1 MLTTYSFSMRG
12 RAHIKSGKPC
22 QDYSDIVEITP
33 AWKAVIVADGVGSCE
48 HAEVASEMA
57 VKAASEVLKKSFP
70 GARGTD
76 RDFQSLMLIAGH
88 TAANAVEDY
97 VRENDPENAAQYHTT
112 LAMALCSTTAA
123 YYLNVGDSA
132 IVGLDE
138 NGRWHSVTKPDNDES
153 GGVYTLAWRNH
164 YHVGKA
170 KFTPVC
176 ILAMTDGVYA
186 KCFPFWQK
194 GEEYEMDVPILN
206 FFSTYAF
213 GIEDEKAQDDSE
225 LQKQNIQKYF
235 ESDKCSDMTDDLSIA
250 AVINT
255 KTCLEEEDIPFKEPD
270 WFSLYWKALQCSPYS
285 DEVKKKQFMDY
296 IKENHAD
303 FSPEQMA
310 LFAEKYISPAGSTD
324 TLNESNESEHTEE
337 SRTEPINLN
346 EKKPKDVLS

>member
-12 RAHIKSGKPC
+12 RSHIKSGKPC
-22 QDYSDIVEITP
+22 QDHSDIVEITP

-48 HAEVASEMA
+48 HAETASEIA

-70 GARGTD
+70 GAKGTD

-88 TAANAVEDY
+88 TAANAVEEY
-97 VRENDPENAAQYHTT
+97 IRENDPDNAAEYHTT
-112 LAMALCSTTAA
+112 LAMALCSSTAA

-138 NGRWHSVTKPDNDES
+138 NGRWHSITKPDNDER
-153 GGVYTLAWRNH
+153 GGVYTLAWRDH

-186 KCFPFWQK
+186 KCFPVWQK
-194 GEEYEMDVPILN
+194 GEEYEMNVPLLN

-213 GIEDEKAQDDSE
+213 GIEDENAQKDSE
-225 LQKQNIQKYF
+225 HQMQNIQKYF
-235 ESDKCSDMTDDLSIA
+235 ESEECSDMTDDLSIA

-255 KTCLEEEDIPFKEPD
+255 KTCLEEEDIPFEEPD
-270 WFSLYWKALQCSPYS
+270 WFRLYWNALKCSPYS
-285 DEVKKKQFMDY
+285 DEVRKKQFMNY

-303 FSPEQMA
+303 FTSEQA
-310 LFAEKYISPAGSTD
+310 AEFAKKYIIPAVSAD
-324 TLNESNESEHTEE
+324 VLNEANEAELAENSKK
-337 SRTEPINLN
+337 EPDNVN
-346 EKKPKDVLS
+346 EKKSEEVSS